1 MLFVE
6 WVRQQGLWWELLGF
20 KAQRLVSYSQT
31 NNRNGHLLQPG
42 YWSIFLCLLSYSK
55 KCLTLIQQGKTGK
68 GWQSTASGLNK
79 FWIDPRVSLSWT
91 IFWKTESCNSRSYAL
106 NTDAAGA
113 GLSLLWFEDKN
124 PNVRFPL
131 VRFSSTVNLVYND
144 HPRGAQTMWSLLKC
158 GRCSEVAFFLQK

>member
-1 MLFVE
+1 MRTVGIQSPK
-6 WVRQQGLWWELLGF
+6 VG
-20 KAQRLVSYSQT
+20 
-31 NNRNGHLLQPG
+31 LLQVKQTIAMDIC
-42 YWSIFLCLLSYSK
+42 YNQVIEAFFFACYLIVKNVWL
-55 KCLTLIQQGKTGK
+55 LIQQGKTGK
-68 GWQSTASGLNK
+68 GWQSTASGLSK